1 MDHAAPLTPVNIDW
15 GAVMARHAAYEAKTA
30 SLMPLNKAALFD
42 AFQTVGITLV
52 TVAFDGGGDS
62 GQIESVDAVAGDEP
76 ADLPQVQ
83 ITLLKAQ
90 PDGSGTETAI
100 MSVADAID
108 DLAYQLLTQS
118 HPGWENNDGAYGEF
132 RFDVSARTI
141 TLDHNDRYTA
151 VESFE
156 HEW

>member
-1 MDHAAPLTPVNIDW
+1 MDPAAPLTPVDIDW
-15 GAVMARHAAYEAKTA
+15 AAVMARHAAYEAKTA
-30 SLMPLNKAALFD
+30 SLMPLNKTALFD
-42 AFQTVGITLV
+42 ALHAAGITMV

-62 GQIESVDAVAGDEP
+62 GQIESVDAVAGDAP
-76 ADLPQVQ
+76 ADLPDAQ
-83 ITLLKAQ
+83 IALLKAQ
-90 PDGSGTETAI
+90 PDGSGAETTI
-100 MSVADAID
+100 MSVADAIEE
-108 DLAYQLLTQS
+108 LAYHLLTQS

-132 RFDVSARTI
+132 RFDVTDRAI

>member
-15 GAVMARHAAYEAKTA
+15 EAVMARHAAYEAKTA

-42 AFQTVGITLV
+42 AFHAVGITLV

-62 GQIESVDAVAGDEP
+62 GQIESVDAFAGDAP
-76 ADLPQVQ
+76 ADMPEAQ
-83 ITLLKAQ
+83 IALLKAQ
-90 PDGSGTETAI
+90 PDGSGTETTI
-100 MSVADAID
+100 MPIADVIE
-108 DLAYQLLTQS
+108 DLVYQLLTQS

-132 RFDVSARTI
+132 RFDVAARTI

>member
-15 GAVMARHAAYEAKTA
+15 DAVMARHAAYEAKTA

-42 AFQTVGITLV
+42 ALQTVGITMV
-52 TVAFDGGGDS
+52 TVAFDGDGDF
-62 GQIESVDAVAGDEP
+62 GQIESVDAVASDAP
-76 ADLPQVQ
+76 ADLPRVQ
-83 ITLLKAQ
+83 IALLRAQ

-100 MSVADAID
+100 MSVADAIE
-108 DLAYQLLTQS
+108 DLAYQLLTKS